1 MRNWL
6 SYLPGWALMIVLS
19 LMAMG
24 LSKLVVV
31 GEKEPIEAS
40 ALVVILGIILRNVW
54 GLPARCV
61 PGVKASE
68 KLLVLGIVLMG
79 FGLNYQKVLGES
91 GSILTIIVV
100 TMGVGLVSIYVL
112 SRLGRLSEK
121 LGVLLAVGT
130 CICGGTAVALVAP
143 LIRAKEEETSYA
155 VAVIALWGVAAILL
169 YPLIALQLGVSN
181 EDFGL
186 FAGTA
191 IHSTPQV
198 VGAGFIYSEDSGQ
211 IATAVKLVRNCFMAP
226 LALLI
231 ALWFTSKVVREGDG
245 PRVNFAKAFPWFLF
259 AYFITSWVGT
269 QGYVATAWIKHFE
282 AAGKFFILLGMAGV
296 GLNTDLTSLRRVG
309 MRPFFVGLLG
319 AIIVA
324 GVSIGLIYMT
334 HTR

>member
-1 MRNWL
+1 MRGWL
-6 SYLPGWALMIVLS
+6 TFLPGWALMLVLS
-19 LMAMG
+19 LVATG

-31 GEKEPIEAS
+31 AEKEPIEAS
-40 ALVVILGIILRNVW
+40 ALVVILGIVLRNTW
-54 GLPARCV
+54 GLPAACV
-61 PGVKASE
+61 PGVKAAE

-91 GSILTIIVV
+91 GHILTIILV
-100 TMGVGLVSIYVL
+100 TMGVGFVSIYL
-112 SRLGRLSEK
+112 LGRLGRLSEK

-143 LIRAKEEETSYA
+143 LIKAKEEETSYA

-169 YPLIALQLGVSN
+169 YPFVALKLGVSDQ
-181 EDFGL
+181 DFGL

-198 VGAGFIYSEDSGQ
+198 VGAGFIYSEESGQ

-231 ALWFTSKVVREGDG
+231 ALWFTSKVVREDAG

-259 AYFITSWVGT
+259 AYFLTSYLGT
-269 QGYVATAWIKHFE
+269 QGYVSSGWIKHFE
-282 AAGKFFILLGMAGV
+282 TAGRFFILLGMAGV

-309 MRPFFVGLLG
+309 LRPFFVGLLG
-319 AIIVA
+319 ALIVA
-324 GVSIGLIYMT
+324 AVSITLIYTM
-334 HTR
+334 HH